1 MAKYEVDNALEEL
14 DGTRITALLTSLNEQ
29 IYHITNALGLP
40 DKVEDGA
47 GKEKKGGKLNLA
59 AIERAGNQPIKV
71 EKQQRKNLMPQHM
84 IYKDEDAPVE
94 DTQVPEDSQDKEL
107 ESKLETALEAL
118 KRYKHTLSVPLNDVQ
133 IPTDER

>member
-47 GKEKKGGKLNLA
+47 GKEK
-59 AIERAGNQPIKV
+59 
-71 EKQQRKNLMPQHM
+71 M

-118 KRYKHTLSVPLNDVQ
+118 KRYKHTLNVPLRDSLT
-133 IPTDER
+133 PTDEQ

>member
-1 MAKYEVDNALEEL
+1 MTKYEVDNALEEL

-71 EKQQRKNLMPQHM
+71 EKQQRQNLMPQHM

-94 DTQVPEDSQDKEL
+94 STQVPEDSQDKEL

-118 KRYKHTLSVPLNDVQ
+118 KRYKNTLSVPLNDVQ